1 MNERIQGLQRRAV
14 RLVADDCA
22 NGDVFR
28 LNTGSHQVQN
38 LISQKF
44 AELIVRECAEVIDA
58 QKPVWQN
65 TDVPAEI
72 ALDMAAKNVKAYF
85 GVEE

>member
-1 MNERIQGLQRRAV
+1 MNERLYQLMRQAQS
-14 RLVADDCA
+14 VAYA
-22 NGDVFR
+22 KASAKKKTNSPQN
-28 LNTGSHQVQN
+28 NTVWN
-38 LISQKF
+38 EFPEVF

-72 ALDMAAKNVKAYF
+72 ALDMAAKNIKAYF
-85 GVEE
+85 GVTE

>member
-1 MNERIQGLQRRAV
+1 MNERIRELEKLATKTVKCGL
-14 RLVADDCA
+14 
-22 NGDVFR
+22 NGTSTAESFNR
-28 LNTGSHQVQN
+28 K
-38 LISQKF
+38 KF
-44 AELIVRECAEVIDA
+44 AELIVRECAEVIAA

-85 GVEE
+85 GVKE

>member
-1 MNERIQGLQRRAV
+1 MRQAQSVAYAKASAKKKTNSPQNNTVWNEFPEV
-14 RLVADDCA
+14 
-22 NGDVFR
+22 
-28 LNTGSHQVQN
+28 
-38 LISQKF
+38 F

-72 ALDMAAKNVKAYF
+72 ALDMAAKNIKAYF